1 MQRLGKL
8 APTTLQT
15 ALKSDDAA
23 VRKTALLVSEA
34 ARADISADVAVL
46 LNDPDARVRLTALRA
61 LSSSHL
67 TPETAAA
74 LLAVLPKLNDDW
86 SKSAAVAAAS
96 SNPAPVIEAALAQDG
111 APSPALIELATS
123 LAAALA
129 EKQDGASLA
138 RVVIAA
144 ARAGSAA
151 APLLRSVLTA
161 AASKPAPATGET
173 AGLDAALKTLLASSD
188 IAMAANALPFAAAW
202 SASDALKTLVAER
215 INAFLP
221 LIADGAQPDATRSAV
236 VLARV
241 RARAADA
248 RIVPAALGLLQ
259 SKVSDALL
267 LDTVAALAATG
278 DPALGKPLTAAL
290 DALEAHALKPALLG
304 PARLSKLRLHPDAAT
319 AKRALKLI
327 DDLGGGTNPRKNEI
341 IASLLPQIEGQPGDA
356 AKGKTTFAAACAIC
370 HKFNGEG
377 KEAGWGGGPEAHQP
391 AMKVTIEHT
400 DGARQ
405 VVELF
410 TGDVFIDYPSGSD
423 VPGSKRAEG
432 IVKQHHVRY
441 FSLPVEHRTPVARL
455 ILESYKN
462 GVAPTTLAITADNDA
477 PKPRGEFTTGS
488 ASK

>member
-1 MQRLGKL
+1 M
-8 APTTLQT
+8 A
-15 ALKSDDAA
+15 
-23 VRKTALLVSEA
+23 EA
-34 ARADISADVAVL
+34 ARGRRVDGEQPEVCES
-46 LNDPDARVRLTALRA
+46 PDALRA
-61 LSSSHL
+61 DRCASDHAQRVSSSHL

-74 LLAVLPKLNDDW
+74 LLAVLPKLDDDW
-86 SKSAAVAAAS
+86 SKSAAAS
-96 SNPAPVIEAALAQDG
+96 SNPAPVIEAALAQAG

-188 IAMAANALPFAAAW
+188 IAIAANTLPFAAAW

-236 VLARV
+236 VLGLV

-290 DALEAHALKPALLG
+290 LG

-319 AKRALKLI
+319 AKRALKPI
-327 DDLGGGTNPRKNEI
+327 DDLGGGTNPRKHEI
-341 IASLLPQIEGQPGDA
+341 IASLLPQIEGQTGDA

-377 KEAGWGGGPEAHQP
+377 KEAGWGGGPDSHQP
-391 AMKVTIEHT
+391 AMKVTIEDT
-400 DGARQ
+400 DGAKQ

-441 FSLPVEHRTPVARL
+441 FSLPVEHRTPVAKL

-477 PKPRGEFTTGS
+477 PKPRGEFTTGA